1 MLGNNSQEPRGKFA
15 MTFSDTFARWLYR
28 GQRPNSLAK
37 AMNSVSEFIGRIGLA
52 GNYMVALQVKGRNS
66 GRTISFPVVVAL
78 VAGER
83 YLVAMLGENVAWVR
97 NVRAAGGRAVLR
109 HGRCEA
115 IILDELPPAQRAPI
129 LRAFLRRAPGG
140 RPHIP
145 VDKNAQL
152 SEFEKVA
159 AAFPVFRVRI
169 DPDEDDAT
177 HPRDYERNSD
187 HSSGATPET
196 PVPPRILSAA
206 ARA

>member
-1 MLGNNSQEPRGKFA
+1 
-15 MTFSDTFARWLYR
+15 
-28 GQRPNSLAK
+28 
-37 AMNSVSEFIGRIGLA
+37 
-52 GNYMVALQVKGRNS
+52 MVALQVKGRNS
-66 GRTISFPVVVAL
+66 GRTISFPVVVAP

-83 YLVAMLGENVAWVR
+83 YLVAMLGENVAWCAMFAPR
-97 NVRAAGGRAVLR
+97 AGGLRSGGGLR

-159 AAFPVFRVRI
+159 AAFPVFRVRL

-177 HPRDYERNSD
+177 HPRDYDRNSD
-187 HSSGATPET
+187 HNSGATPET
-196 PVPPRILSAA
+196 PVPPRISSAA

>member
-28 GQRPNSLAK
+28 GQRPNRLAK

-97 NVRAAGGRAVLR
+97 NVRAAGGRALPRARGLR

-129 LRAFLRRAPGG
+129 LRVFAPCAW
-140 RPHIP
+140 R
-145 VDKNAQL
+145 
-152 SEFEKVA
+152 S
-159 AAFPVFRVRI
+159 
-169 DPDEDDAT
+169 AT
-177 HPRDYERNSD
+177 HT
-187 HSSGATPET
+187 GG
-196 PVPPRILSAA
+196 
-206 ARA
+206 

>member
-1 MLGNNSQEPRGKFA
+1 
-15 MTFSDTFARWLYR
+15 
-28 GQRPNSLAK
+28 
-37 AMNSVSEFIGRIGLA
+37 
-52 GNYMVALQVKGRNS
+52 
-66 GRTISFPVVVAL
+66 
-78 VAGER
+78 
-83 YLVAMLGENVAWVR
+83 MLGENVAWVR
-97 NVRAAGGRAVLR
+97 NVRAAGGRSSQRGGGLR

-115 IILDELPPAQRAPI
+115 IILDELPPVQRAPI

-159 AAFPVFRVRI
+159 AAFPVFRVRL

-177 HPRDYERNSD
+177 HPRDYDRNSD

-196 PVPPRILSAA
+196 PVPPRISSAA